1 MPRASPQFPSLLAL
15 PALASLPTLG
25 PEGALA
31 LAGAA
36 PTPAEVIFLAQLITL
51 MVVGR
56 LLGEAMSRI
65 GQPSVMGQLL
75 AGILLG
81 PSVLGLIWPGIQH
94 TLVRHAT

>member
-1 MPRASPQFPSLLAL
+1 MTRASPPFPSLLAL
-15 PALASLPTLG
+15 LALASVLTLAPNVALSSGVAAQG
-25 PEGALA
+25 PS
-31 LAGAA
+31 
-36 PTPAEVIFLAQLITL
+36 EVIFLAQLITL

-56 LLGEAMSRI
+56 LMGEAMSRI